1 MNRTNHIPK
10 SELKVS
16 AISRGKYR
24 VLKQIIFASAK
35 EVSTFNH
42 ASWKSLRKT
51 LCDKRYKQ
59 VIFVEEL
66 RFSKQ
71 IFNVTIFLQEGSP
84 VHVAHACVGS
94 GKGSDHFRS
103 YIHSFS
109 CISARGCFQ
118 DLTNGK

>member
-16 AISRGKYR
+16 GISRGKYR

-71 IFNVTIFLQEGSP
+71 IFNLTIFLQKGSP
-84 VHVAHACVGS
+84 VHDACVGS

-103 YIHSFS
+103 YIRSFS